1 MFLGPRRGHT
11 LTAVASTNTVEPS
24 QSSSPTP
31 EGRPLQA
38 VVGLSP
44 ERITGLLAQ
53 ALDGRGPALMPIP
66 TGTPDTRV
74 AELLSAM
81 RPTSV
86 LTPDGVTTLDDGV
99 PTQENTALVVTTSGS
114 TGSPKGVELSA
125 SALQASARASVDRI
139 GARSGDAWLCVLP
152 AGHISGLQ
160 VITRAL
166 VTDTEPVH
174 STFDTEA
181 VTVLAEKLRP
191 HVSLVPTQL
200 RRLLATGTDLSLF
213 GTILLG
219 GAAAEPS
226 LLEAARHAGG
236 RVLTTYGMSETCGG
250 CVYDGVPLDC
260 ANVRVDSDSLG
271 DPGRILLAGTM
282 LMSGYRHAPGEQRPP
297 TPWVVDDSGHRWLRT
312 NDLGRLD
319 GGRLAVLGRQDDVIN
334 TGGHKVVPAQVN
346 ALLLADPAV
355 AEAVVVG
362 RPDPEWGER
371 VTAVVVPADPGSP
384 PALESLR
391 ARVRE
396 QLPSYAAPR
405 EVEIRDTLPMLASG
419 KPDLAALRRR

>member
-1 MFLGPRRGHT
+1 M
-11 LTAVASTNTVEPS
+11 ASVNTVQPFTS
-24 QSSSPTP
+24 FPSSPQ
-31 EGRPLQA
+31 GRPLRA
-38 VVGLSP
+38 VVDMPG
-44 ERITGLLAQ
+44 ERLTGLLAQ
-53 ALDGRGPALMPIP
+53 TLDGQGPALMPIP
-66 TGTPDTRV
+66 AGTPDTRV
-74 AELLSAM
+74 AELLAAM

-86 LTPDGVTTLDDGV
+86 LTPDGVAILDNGV
-99 PTQENTALVVTTSGS
+99 PAREDTALVVTTSGS

-125 SALQASARASVDRI
+125 SALHASARASVDRI
-139 GARSGDAWLCVLP
+139 GARPGHTWLCVLP

-160 VITRAL
+160 VMIRAL
-166 VTDTEPVH
+166 VTDSEPVH
-174 STFDTEA
+174 ATFDTET

-200 RRLLATGTDLSLF
+200 RRLLAAGMDLSLF

-226 LLEAARHAGG
+226 LLEAARQAGG

-260 ANVRVDSDSLG
+260 AEVYVDSDSPG
-271 DPGRILLAGTM
+271 APGRILLSGTM
-282 LMSGYRHAPGEQRPP
+282 LMSNYRHAHKERRSS
-297 TPWVVDDSGHRWLRT
+297 TPWVIGDSGKRWLRT

-319 GGRLAVLGRQDDVIN
+319 KGRLTVLGRQDDVIN

-362 RPDPEWGER
+362 RPDPEWGQR
-371 VTAVVVPADPGSP
+371 VTAVVVPVDPAAP
-384 PALESLR
+384 PSLESLR

-396 QLPSYAAPR
+396 QLPPYAAPR
-405 EVEIRDTLPMLASG
+405 ELEIKKALPLLSSG